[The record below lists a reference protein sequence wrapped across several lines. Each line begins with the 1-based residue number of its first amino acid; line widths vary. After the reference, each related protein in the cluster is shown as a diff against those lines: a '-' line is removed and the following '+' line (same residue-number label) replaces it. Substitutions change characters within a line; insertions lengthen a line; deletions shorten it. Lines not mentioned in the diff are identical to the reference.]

1 MAIIIDTECYQ
12 NYWLFA
18 ALNTE
23 THRVRQV
30 EIYDNASLS
39 EDDIKL
45 IRDTMKRETV
55 SFNGYKYDLP
65 MITAALSGYNTK
77 ALHQFSTDLIMSSF
91 PAWHITRQR
100 DLTVADYNHIDLI
113 EIAIGQGSL
122 KVYGSRLH
130 CKTLQDLP
138 IEPDEIISPAQRE
151 QLKVYCRNDLE
162 LTELL
167 YTTLLPQ
174 IELRKSMSTQYGI
187 NLNSKSDAQIA
198 EALIKSE
205 MQSLYKIPAAKFKA
219 KSYPPKFSFNYRD
232 PKIIK
237 FKSQHLK
244 DVFNRLLTEKFT
256 IADSGT
262 LECPKWLGERI
273 TVGTTEYQ
281 MGIGGIHSCEKAQ
294 YITSNDEYALSDFDV
309 GSFYPS
315 IIMQQELYPD
325 NIGKKFLELYKSIIT
340 RRIEAKRNKDNVTAD
355 TLKICLNGSYG
366 KFGSKYSF
374 LYSPELLLQTT
385 ITGQL
390 SLLML
395 VETLEDNNLKVVS
408 ANTDGI
414 VVYYK
419 RTELDKVHEL
429 LWDWELQTS
438 YQLEQ
443 TDYQAIASRD
453 VNSYLAIKTNGSY
466 KGKGIFAG
474 ESIGKNPDG
483 RIVYDAVTQRVINGT
498 PVEQTISE
506 CKDIGK
512 FISCRRV
519 TGGAIFD
526 GEYLG
531 KAIRFYHSNA
541 HALQDKQLEYKK
553 NGNKVPL
560 SQACRPCMVLPD
572 TFPVDVD
579 LDYYIT
585 KAKELLEDIGYV
597 RKTS

>member
-30 EIYDNASLS
+30 EIYDNSSLS

-77 ALHQFSTDLIMSSF
+77 ALHKFSTDLIMSSF

-151 QLKVYCRNDLE
+151 QLKAYCRNDLE
-162 LTELL
+162 LTQLL

-174 IELRKSMSTQYGI
+174 IELRKSMSKQYGI

-232 PKIIK
+232 PKIIT

-262 LECPKWLGERI
+262 IERPKWLGERI

-309 GSFYPS
+309 TSFYPS
-315 IIMQQELYPD
+315 IIMQQQLFPENL
-325 NIGKKFLELYKSIIT
+325 GEKFLELYKSIIKE
-340 RRIEAKRNKDNVTAD
+340 RILAKKKAN
-355 TLKICLNGSYG
+355 
-366 KFGSKYSF
+366 
-374 LYSPELLLQTT
+374 ELQSR
-385 ITGQL
+385 II
-390 SLLML
+390 
-395 VETLEDNNLKVVS
+395 TLEKEIEKWHSQNDP
-408 ANTDGI
+408 I
-414 VVYYK
+414 V
-419 RTELDKVHEL
+419 
-429 LWDWELQTS
+429 
-438 YQLEQ
+438 
-443 TDYQAIASRD
+443 
-453 VNSYLAIKTNGSY
+453 
-466 KGKGIFAG
+466 
-474 ESIGKNPDG
+474 
-483 RIVYDAVTQRVINGT
+483 
-498 PVEQTISE
+498 
-506 CKDIGK
+506 
-512 FISCRRV
+512 
-519 TGGAIFD
+519 
-526 GEYLG
+526 
-531 KAIRFYHSNA
+531 NA
-541 HALQDKQLEYKK
+541 E
-553 NGNKVPL
+553 
-560 SQACRPCMVLPD
+560 
-572 TFPVDVD
+572 T
-579 LDYYIT
+579 
-585 KAKELLEDIGYV
+585 
-597 RKTS
+597 KTSV

>member
-1 MAIIIDTECYQ
+1 
-12 NYWLFA
+12 
-18 ALNTE
+18 
-23 THRVRQV
+23 
-30 EIYDNASLS
+30 
-39 EDDIKL
+39 
-45 IRDTMKRETV
+45 
-55 SFNGYKYDLP
+55 
-65 MITAALSGYNTK
+65 
-77 ALHQFSTDLIMSSF
+77 
-91 PAWHITRQR
+91 
-100 DLTVADYNHIDLI
+100 
-113 EIAIGQGSL
+113 
-122 KVYGSRLH
+122 
-130 CKTLQDLP
+130 
-138 IEPDEIISPAQRE
+138 
-151 QLKVYCRNDLE
+151 
-162 LTELL
+162 
-167 YTTLLPQ
+167 
-174 IELRKSMSTQYGI
+174 
-187 NLNSKSDAQIA
+187 
-198 EALIKSE
+198 

-237 FKSQHLK
+237 FKSQHLN

-294 YITSNDEYALSDFDV
+294 YIKCEEDYHLEDADV
-309 GSFYPS
+309 TGFYPN
-315 IIMQQELYPD
+315 IIMQQGLYPE
-325 NIGKKFLELYKSIIT
+325 NLGVKFLELYKSIVA
-340 RRIEAKRNKDNVTAD
+340 RRAEAKRSGDKVTAD
-355 TLKICLNGSYG
+355 TLKITTNAGYG

-395 VETLEDNNLKVVS
+395 IETLEDKGIKVVS
-408 ANTDGI
+408 ANTDG
-414 VVYYK
+414 VVIYYHK
-419 RTELDKVHEL
+419 SKLELVNEL

-438 YQLEQ
+438 YQLEK
-443 TDYQAIASRD
+443 TEYQAIASRD

-531 KAIRFYHSNA
+531 RAIRFYHSNTP
-541 HALQDKQLEYKK
+541 ALQDKQLEYKK

>member
-1 MAIIIDTECYQ
+1 MAIIIDTECYK

-23 THRVRQV
+23 TKRVRQV

-55 SFNGYKYDLP
+55 SFNGIKYDLP
-65 MITAALSGYNTK
+65 MITAALSGYTTK
-77 ALHQFSTDLIMSSF
+77 ALHKLSNELILSKLPS
-91 PAWHITRQR
+91 WHIVRQHE
-100 DLTVADYNHIDLI
+100 LTVADYTHIDLI

-151 QLKVYCRNDLE
+151 QLKLYCRNDLE
-162 LTELL
+162 LTQLL

-174 IELRKSMSTQYGI
+174 IELRKSMSKQYGI
-187 NLNSKSDAQIA
+187 DLNSKSDAQIA

-205 MQSLYKIPAAKFKA
+205 MQSLYKIPLAKFKA
-219 KSYPPKFSFNYRD
+219 KSYDARHSFNYRD

-237 FKSQHLK
+237 FKSAELNA
-244 DVFNRLLTEKFT
+244 VFKRLLTEKFT

-273 TVGTTEYQ
+273 TIGTTEYQ

-294 YITSNDEYALSDFDV
+294 YIKREKDHHLEDADV
-309 GSFYPS
+309 TGFYPN
-315 IIMQQELYPD
+315 IIMQQELYPE
-325 NIGKKFLELYKSIIT
+325 NLGIKFLELYKSIVA
-340 RRIEAKRNKDNVTAD
+340 RRAEAKRNGDKVTAD
-355 TLKICLNGSYG
+355 TLKIATNASYG

-395 VETLEDNNLKVVS
+395 IETLEDNGIKVVS

-414 VVYYK
+414 VIYYHK
-419 RTELDKVHEL
+419 SQLDLANEL

-438 YQLEQ
+438 YQLEK
-443 TDYQAIASRD
+443 TEYKEIASRD
-453 VNSYLAIKTNGSY
+453 VNSYLAIKTDGSY
-466 KGKGIFAG
+466 KGKGIFTA

-498 PVEQTISE
+498 PIQQTISE
-506 CKDIGK
+506 CKDITK

-519 TGGAIFD
+519 TGGSVFD

-531 KAIRFYHSNA
+531 KAIRFYHSNDP
-541 HALQDKQLEYKK
+541 ALQDKQLEYKK

-579 LDYYIT
+579 LNYYIT
-585 KAKELLEDIGYV
+585 KANELLEDIGYV
-597 RKTS
+597 RKAS